1 MSYVESLVL
10 GVVQGL
16 TEFLPISS
24 NAHMRI
30 AAAIFGW
37 SDPGAAFS
45 AVTQIGTEV
54 AVLLFFRKDIGL
66 ILKAFARGITSSKH
80 RAGQDW
86 RLAIFIIIG
95 SLPIAVLG
103 VILKD
108 PIENQFR
115 SLKIIAGSLI
125 IFAFIIGFIDR
136 KSKGERDLSTLS
148 LADSIKFGLAQSL
161 ALIPGVSRS
170 GGTIAAGLALGYSRV
185 AAARYS
191 FLLAIPAVLGSGTL
205 ELRKIGGSNSPLWGP
220 TLLATVLAFGVGYLV
235 IAWLLKF
242 LTTHTF
248 RGFMIYRVMLGLG
261 VILLLSTGVI
271 SA

>member
-1 MSYVESLVL
+1 MTFLESIVL

-30 AAAIFGW
+30 TASVFGW

-45 AVTQIGTEV
+45 AVTQIGTEI
-54 AVLLFFRKDIGL
+54 AVLLYFRKDILLIVMAFLKGL
-66 ILKAFARGITSSKH
+66 TGSAH
-80 RAGQDW
+80 RMGNDW
-86 RLAIFIIIG
+86 RLALFIIIG
-95 SLPIAVLG
+95 SLPIAILGLVLR
-103 VILKD
+103 D

-115 SLKIIAGSLI
+115 SLKLIALSLVA
-125 IFAFIIGFIDR
+125 FALVIGIVDR
-136 KSKGERDLSTLS
+136 RARETKELTSLTLS
-148 LADSIKFGLAQSL
+148 DAIKFGLAQSL

-191 FLLAIPAVLGSGTL
+191 FLLAIPAVLGSGGL
-205 ELRKIGGSNSPLWGP
+205 ELSKIGGVDSPSWAP
-220 TLLATVLAFGVGYLV
+220 TILATVIAFGVGYLV

-248 RGFMIYRVMLGLG
+248 LGFMIYRVALGSAVFVAVG
-261 VILLLSTGVI
+261 SGVI
-271 SA
+271 S

>member
-1 MSYVESLVL
+1 MTFLESIVL

-30 AAAIFGW
+30 TAAVFGW

-45 AVTQIGTEV
+45 AVTQIGTEI
-54 AVLLFFRKDIGL
+54 AVLLYFRKDILL
-66 ILKAFARGITSSKH
+66 IVKAFLKGLTGSAH
-80 RAGQDW
+80 RKGNDW
-86 RLAIFIIIG
+86 RLALFIIIG
-95 SLPIAVLG
+95 SLPIAILG
-103 VILKD
+103 LALRD

-115 SLKIIAGSLI
+115 SLKLIA
-125 IFAFIIGFIDR
+125 
-136 KSKGERDLSTLS
+136 LS
-148 LADSIKFGLAQSL
+148 LVAFALVIGVVDRRARETKELSSLTLPDAIKFGLAQSL

-191 FLLAIPAVLGSGTL
+191 FLLAIPAVLGSGGL
-205 ELRKIGGSNSPLWGP
+205 ELSKIGGADSPRWAP
-220 TLLATVLAFGVGYLV
+220 TILATVIAFGVGYLV
-235 IAWLLKF
+235 IAWFLKF

-248 RGFMIYRVMLGLG
+248 LGFMIYRVALGSAVFVAVG
-261 VILLLSTGVI
+261 VGVI
-271 SA
+271 S

>member
-1 MSYVESLVL
+1 MSYLESLVL
-10 GVVQGL
+10 GIVQGL

-30 AAAIFGW
+30 TAALFGW

-54 AVLLFFRKDIGL
+54 AVLLYFRKDLALIIRAFFKGL
-66 ILKAFARGITSSKH
+66 TSSKH
-80 RAGQDW
+80 RKGQDW
-86 RLAIFIIIG
+86 RLSMFIIIG
-95 SLPIAVLG
+95 SLPIAILG
-103 VILKD
+103 LLLKD

-115 SLKIIAGSLI
+115 SLKLIAVSLI
-125 IFAFIIGFIDR
+125 VFAIVIGLVDR
-136 KSKGERDLSTLS
+136 SAQGDRDLSTLT

-161 ALIPGVSRS
+161 ALVPGVSRS

-191 FLLAIPAVLGSGTL
+191 FLLAIPAVLGSGVL
-205 ELRKIGGSNSPLWGP
+205 ELSKIGSTNAPHWGP
-220 TLLATVLAFGVGYLV
+220 TLLATICAFIVGYLV

-248 RGFMIYRVMLGLG
+248 RGFMIYRVILGAG
-261 VILLLSTGVI
+261 VIVLLSTGVI
-271 SA
+271 TS

>member
-1 MSYVESLVL
+1 MSYLESLVL
-10 GVVQGL
+10 GIVQGL

-30 AAAIFGW
+30 TAALFGW
-37 SDPGAAFS
+37 ADPGAAFS

-54 AVLLFFRKDIGL
+54 AVLLYFRNDLALIIRAFFKGL
-66 ILKAFARGITSSKH
+66 IASKH
-80 RAGQDW
+80 RTGQDW
-86 RLAIFIIIG
+86 RLSIFIIIG
-95 SLPIAVLG
+95 SLPIAILG
-103 VILKD
+103 VLLKD

-115 SLKIIAGSLI
+115 SLKIIAVSLI
-125 IFAFIIGFIDR
+125 VFAIVIGLVDR
-136 KSKGERDLSTLS
+136 SAQGDRDLSTLT

-191 FLLAIPAVLGSGTL
+191 FLLAIPAVLGSGVL
-205 ELRKIGGSNSPLWGP
+205 ELSKIGSTNSPHWGP
-220 TLLATVLAFGVGYLV
+220 TLLATICAFTVGYLV

-248 RGFMIYRVMLGLG
+248 RGFMIYRVILG
-261 VILLLSTGVI
+261 VGVIVLLSTGVI
-271 SA
+271 TS

>member
-1 MSYVESLVL
+1 MTFLESIVL

-30 AAAIFGW
+30 TAAVFGW

-45 AVTQIGTEV
+45 AVTQIGTEI
-54 AVLLFFRKDIGL
+54 AVLIYFRKDIIL
-66 ILKAFARGITSSKH
+66 IVKAFLKGLTGSAH
-80 RAGQDW
+80 RKSNDW
-86 RLAIFIIIG
+86 RLALFIIIG

-103 VILKD
+103 LALRD

-115 SLKIIAGSLI
+115 SLKLIALSLI
-125 IFAFIIGFIDR
+125 VFALIIGVVDR
-136 KSKGERDLSTLS
+136 RASETKELTSLTLPD
-148 LADSIKFGLAQSL
+148 AIKFGLAQSL

-191 FLLAIPAVLGSGTL
+191 FLLAIPAVLGSGGL
-205 ELRKIGGSNSPLWGP
+205 ELSKIGGADTPRWAP
-220 TLLATVLAFGVGYLV
+220 TILATVIAFGVGYLV

-248 RGFMIYRVMLGLG
+248 RGFMIYRVALGSAVFVALG
-261 VILLLSTGVI
+261 AGVI
-271 SA
+271 S

>member
-1 MSYVESLVL
+1 MSYLESLVL
-10 GVVQGL
+10 GIVQGL

-30 AAAIFGW
+30 TAALFGW
-37 SDPGAAFS
+37 PDPGAAFS

-54 AVLLFFRKDIGL
+54 AVLLYFRKDIAL
-66 ILKAFARGITSSKH
+66 ILKAFFRGLASRKH
-80 RAGQDW
+80 RVGQDW
-86 RLAIFIIIG
+86 RLAIFIILG

-103 VILKD
+103 VLLKD

-125 IFAFIIGFIDR
+125 IFAILIGFVDHR
-136 KSKGERDLSTLS
+136 AKGERDLSTLTFG
-148 LADSIKFGLAQSL
+148 DSIRFGLAQSL

-191 FLLAIPAVLGSGTL
+191 FLLAIPAVLGSGFL
-205 ELRKIGGSNSPLWGP
+205 ELGKVGSSDSPHWGP
-220 TLLATVLAFGVGYLV
+220 TLLATGCAFVVGYLV

-248 RGFMIYRVMLGLG
+248 RGFMIYRVLLGAG
-261 VILLLSTGVI
+261 VLVLLSTGVI
-271 SA
+271 TS

>member
-1 MSYVESLVL
+1 MTFLESIVL

-30 AAAIFGW
+30 TAAVFGW

-45 AVTQIGTEV
+45 AVTQIGTEI
-54 AVLLFFRKDIGL
+54 AVLLYFRKDIIL
-66 ILKAFARGITSSKH
+66 IVKAFIKGLTGSAYRKGN
-80 RAGQDW
+80 DW
-86 RLAIFIIIG
+86 RLALFIIIG
-95 SLPIAVLG
+95 SLPIAILG
-103 VILKD
+103 LALRN

-115 SLKIIAGSLI
+115 SLKLIALSLI
-125 IFAFIIGFIDR
+125 VFALIIGVVDR
-136 KSKGERDLSTLS
+136 RARETKELTSLTLPD
-148 LADSIKFGLAQSL
+148 AIKFGLAQSL

-191 FLLAIPAVLGSGTL
+191 FLLAIPAVLGSGGL
-205 ELRKIGGSNSPLWGP
+205 ELSKIGGVDSPSWAP
-220 TLLATVLAFGVGYLV
+220 TILATVIAFGVGYLV

-248 RGFMIYRVMLGLG
+248 LGFMIYRVALGCAVFVAVG
-261 VILLLSTGVI
+261 AGVI
-271 SA
+271 S

>member
-1 MSYVESLVL
+1 MSFLESIVL

-30 AAAIFGW
+30 TAALFGW

-45 AVTQIGTEV
+45 AVTQIGTEI
-54 AVLLFFRKDIGL
+54 AVLLYFRKDIL
-66 ILKAFARGITSSKH
+66 QIIKAFLKGLTGRAH
-80 RAGQDW
+80 RKGNDW

-95 SLPIAVLG
+95 SLPIAILG
-103 VILKD
+103 IALKD

-115 SLKIIAGSLI
+115 SLKIIAVSLI
-125 IFAFIIGFIDR
+125 LFAVIIGLIDR
-136 KSKGERDLSTLS
+136 RAKGTRELASLTLS
-148 LADSIKFGLAQSL
+148 DSIKFGLAQSL

-185 AAARYS
+185 SAARYS
-191 FLLAIPAVLGSGTL
+191 FLLAIPAVLGSGGL
-205 ELRKIGGSNSPLWGP
+205 ELRKIGGADSPAWGP
-220 TLLATVLAFGVGYLV
+220 TFLATIIAFGVGYLV

-248 RGFMIYRVMLGLG
+248 RGFMIYRVLVGIAVLAALG
-261 VILLLSTGVI
+261 TGAI
-271 SA
+271 SG

>member
-1 MSYVESLVL
+1 VSFLESIVL

-30 AAAIFGW
+30 TAAAFGW

-45 AVTQIGTEV
+45 AVTQIGTEI
-54 AVLLFFRKDIGL
+54 AVLLYFRKDIIL
-66 ILKAFARGITSSKH
+66 IVKAFLKGLTGSAYRKSNE
-80 RAGQDW
+80 W
-86 RLAIFIIIG
+86 RLALFIIIG
-95 SLPIAVLG
+95 SLPIAILG
-103 VILKD
+103 IALKD

-115 SLKIIAGSLI
+115 SLKIIALSLIAFACVIGLVDRRSRGTRELGSL
-125 IFAFIIGFIDR
+125 
-136 KSKGERDLSTLS
+136 TLG
-148 LADSIKFGLAQSL
+148 DSIKFGLAQSL

-170 GGTIAAGLALGYSRV
+170 GGTIAAGLALGFSRV

-191 FLLAIPAVLGSGTL
+191 FLLAIPAVLGSGGL
-205 ELRKIGGSNSPLWGP
+205 ELSKIGGADTPHWGP
-220 TLLATVLAFGVGYLV
+220 TLLATVIAFGVGYVV

-248 RGFMIYRVMLGLG
+248 LGFMIYRVALGSAVLVALG
-261 VILLLSTGVI
+261 TGVI
-271 SA
+271 SS